1 MEKKMKEFTLVGVD
15 GNVFSVIGYT
25 ANAMKEVGFSRS
37 EIDNFRLNMTSK
49 TSYDAVLCDC
59 IAKIDEC
66 NHILEEKK
74 RKEKDEKKAQT
85 EKQITRTQEEV
96 DSYIESLFDKLV
108 PASGKAD
115 TVAGEIIRAIC
126 RITYRWFN
134 DGDYAGYGYGME
146 TAGSACT
153 YLTGF
158 DGIENHV
165 YTLLDIVDDDDAYEK
180 ALLVLS
186 NAIID
191 YLETHKELFDEAN
204 DEDYQD
210 CDEWC
215 GDSDEKFEREHWGED
230 YDDEYEDDWDDEDDD
245 DDDNE
250 WDYDDE

>member
-230 YDDEYEDDWDDEDDD
+230 YDDEYEDDCDDEDDD